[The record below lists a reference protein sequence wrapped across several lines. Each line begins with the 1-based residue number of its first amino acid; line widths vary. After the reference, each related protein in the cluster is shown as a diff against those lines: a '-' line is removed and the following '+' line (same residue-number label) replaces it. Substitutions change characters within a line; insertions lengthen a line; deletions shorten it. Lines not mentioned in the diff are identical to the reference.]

1 MNWRKYGDSPSFSLP
16 TLRFSLM
23 QLLQTLCQI
32 AAPSGNEAAL
42 THFLLDYVRTHGS
55 DWRQPPLVVHD
66 ERRFQDCLLLV
77 FGQPRTAVF
86 AHLDSI
92 GFTVR
97 YGRELVPIGGP
108 ECVAGY
114 RLVGHDAQ
122 GEISCTLTVE
132 KNKEDEEET
141 EVLGYEFS
149 RDIEPG
155 TSLTFACDFRE
166 TDTTVQSCYLD
177 NRLGVWAAL
186 RLAETLE
193 HGIIA
198 FSCWE
203 EHGGGS
209 VPYLARFIYET
220 YGVRQALICDITW
233 VTEGVKGGR
242 GCVISL
248 RDSLIPRRAY
258 VEHIRAIARAA
269 GIAHQVEVEGIGGS
283 DAKDLQRSDIPW
295 DWCFVGAPEDEVHT
309 PNEIVAKADIVSM
322 VALYEVLMREL

>member
-1 MNWRKYGDSPSFSLP
+1 ME
-16 TLRFSLM
+16 
-23 QLLQTLCQI
+23 LLKTLCQLP
-32 AAPSGNEAAL
+32 APSGEEAGL
-42 THFLLDYVRTHGS
+42 THFLLDYVRQHS
-55 DWRQPPLVVHD
+55 PSWRQTPIVIHD
-66 ERRFQDCLLLV
+66 EARFQDCMLLV

-97 YGRELVPIGGP
+97 YGREVVAIGGP
-108 ECVAGY
+108 ECEAGY
-114 RLVGHDAQ
+114 DLVGEDSQ
-122 GEISCTLTVE
+122 GKIACRLTVGPAA
-132 KNKEDEEET
+132 DDAET

-149 RDIEPG
+149 RDIESG

-177 NRLGVWAAL
+177 NRLGVWTAL

-233 VTEGVKGGR
+233 VTEGVKAGL

-258 VEHIRAIARAA
+258 VERIRAIAKEA
-269 GIAHQVEVEGIGGS
+269 GIIHQVEVEGIGSS
-283 DAKDLQRSDIPW
+283 DAKDLQRSDIAW
-295 DWCFVGAPEDEVHT
+295 DWCFVGAPEDNVHS
-309 PNEIVAKADIVSM
+309 PDEIVAKADIASM
-322 VALYEVLMREL
+322 LALYQVLMLNL

>member
-1 MNWRKYGDSPSFSLP
+1 
-16 TLRFSLM
+16 M
-23 QLLQTLCQI
+23 QLLKTLCQI
-32 AAPSGNEAAL
+32 AAPSGEEAPL
-42 THFLLDYVRTHGS
+42 TRFLLDYVRQHGPG
-55 DWRQPPLVVHD
+55 WCQPPLVVHD
-66 ERRFQDCLLLV
+66 EARFQDCLLLV

-108 ECVAGY
+108 ETEAGY
-114 RLVGHDAQ
+114 RLVGQDAQ
-122 GEISCTLTVE
+122 GEIACTLTVGTTP
-132 KNKEDEEET
+132 DEEET
-141 EVLGYEFS
+141 ETLGYEFS
-149 RDIEPG
+149 RDIDPG

-177 NRLGVWAAL
+177 NRLGVWVAL
-186 RLAETLE
+186 RVAETLE

-220 YGVRQALICDITW
+220 YGVRQALISDITW
-233 VTEGVKGGR
+233 VTGGVKAGA

-258 VEHIRAIARAA
+258 VERIRAIARAA
-269 GIAHQVEVEGIGGS
+269 GIAHQVEVEGSGGS

-295 DWCFVGAPEDEVHT
+295 DWCFVGAPEDNVHS
-309 PNEIVAKADIVSM
+309 PDEIVAKADIASM
-322 VALYEVLMREL
+322 VALYEALLREL

>member
-1 MNWRKYGDSPSFSLP
+1 MP
-16 TLRFSLM
+16 M
-23 QLLQTLCQI
+23 QLLQTLCRI
-32 AAPSGNEAAL
+32 PAPSGEEAAL
-42 THFLLDYVRTHGS
+42 TRFILDYVQQHS
-55 DWRQPPLVVHD
+55 PAWRQPPQIIYD
-66 ERRFQDCLLLV
+66 EARFQDCVLLI

-108 ECVAGY
+108 EAETGY
-114 RLVGHDAQ
+114 RLVGRDSQ
-122 GEISCTLTVE
+122 GDIACTLTVE
-132 KNKEDEEET
+132 EET
-141 EVLGYEFS
+141 QALGYEFS
-149 RDIEPG
+149 RDIERG

-177 NRLGVWAAL
+177 NRLGVWNAL

-209 VPYLARFIYET
+209 VPYLARYIYDT
-220 YGVRQALICDITW
+220 YGVRQALISDITW
-233 VTEGVKGGR
+233 VTEGVHLGG

-248 RDSLIPRRAY
+248 RDSLIPRRGY
-258 VEHIRAIARAA
+258 VERIRRIAEAS
-269 GIAHQVEVEGIGGS
+269 GVPYQLEVEGAGGS

-295 DWCFVGAPEDEVHT
+295 DWCFVGAPEAKAHS
-309 PNEIVAKADIVSM
+309 PNELVDKHDIQSM
-322 VALYEVLMREL
+322 LDLYRALLREL

>member
-1 MNWRKYGDSPSFSLP
+1 
-16 TLRFSLM
+16 M
-23 QLLQTLCQI
+23 QLLKTLCQL
-32 AAPSGNEAAL
+32 AAPSGEEAPL
-42 THFLLDYVRTHGS
+42 TRFLLDYVRQHGPT
-55 DWRQPPLVVHD
+55 WRQPPLVVHD
-66 ERRFQDCLLLV
+66 EGRFQDCLLLV

-108 ECVAGY
+108 ETVAGY
-114 RLVGHDAQ
+114 RLVGQDAQ
-122 GEISCTLTVE
+122 GEIACTLTV
-132 KNKEDEEET
+132 DAET
-141 EVLGYEFS
+141 EALGYEFS

-155 TSLTFACDFRE
+155 TSLTFACDFRK

-186 RLAETLE
+186 RVAETLE

-220 YGVRQALICDITW
+220 YGVRQALISDITW
-233 VTEGVKGGR
+233 VTAGVKAGA

-258 VEHIRAIARAA
+258 VERIRAIARAA
-269 GIAHQVEVEGIGGS
+269 GIAHQIEVEGTGGS

-295 DWCFVGAPEDEVHT
+295 DWCFVGAPEDNVHS
-309 PNEIVAKADIVSM
+309 PDEIVAKADIASM
-322 VALYEVLMREL
+322 VALYEVLLREL

>member
-1 MNWRKYGDSPSFSLP
+1 MH
-16 TLRFSLM
+16 
-23 QLLQTLCQI
+23 LLQTLCQI
-32 AAPSGNEAAL
+32 SAPSGEEANL
-42 THFLLDYVRTHGS
+42 TRFVLDYVRQQGPA
-55 DWRQPPLVVHD
+55 WRQPPQVIHD
-66 ERRFQDCLLLV
+66 EARFQDCLLLV

-108 ECVAGY
+108 ECEVGY
-114 RLVGHDAQ
+114 RLVGRDSQ
-122 GEISCTLTVE
+122 GEIECTLAVE
-132 KNKEDEEET
+132 TTDDET
-141 EVLGYEFS
+141 EGLGYEFS
-149 RDIEPG
+149 RDIERG

-166 TDTTVQSCYLD
+166 TDTSVQSCYLD
-177 NRLGVWAAL
+177 NRLGVWNAL

-209 VPYLARFIYET
+209 VPYLARYIYDT
-220 YGVRQALICDITW
+220 YGVRQALISDITW
-233 VTEGVKGGR
+233 VTEGVRLGA

-258 VEHIRAIARAA
+258 VERIRRIAETA
-269 GIAHQVEVEGIGGS
+269 GIPHQLEVEGIGGS
-283 DAKDLQRSDIPW
+283 DAKDLQRSEMPW
-295 DWCFVGAPEDEVHT
+295 DWCFVGAPEDNVHT
-309 PNEIVAKADIVSM
+309 PNEIVDKRDIISM
-322 VALYEVLMREL
+322 LRLYQELLREL